1 MSQISQA
8 APAGAAV
15 EGASANAPRRRILLV
30 EGDGFTRLVL
40 LLRLRL
46 VGFDVDFTS
55 NGTLGLGKLRN
66 CHPDILLV
74 ELKLCGL
81 SGLEL
86 IKAARAERGF
96 GDRPIYVFT
105 HADRIN
111 RGTRKEINALSV
123 QLLDKASVTRE
134 DLVQVFTGAFLR
146 HEPAAPARGEINPE
160 PEDPSEESK
169 EIVPAA
175 IEALVQGVS
184 EQWQVV
190 RETPEERVAN
200 GAELLS
206 RVSSVASCAEAAGLA
221 DLARQAKALLNLLQI
236 LSDNQTSSDSTLE
249 AVGGAVDVMIQLPFA
264 GSGQRRR
271 PTLYKAVL
279 IDESAPSIRAMEA
292 ALLKA
297 SFEVACFEDP
307 GQARNFLNSNR
318 TSVVIANIALPE
330 AHGLTPA
337 ELRRLPFHTN
347 THILYGPEK
356 APGYTPNDELPLRGS
371 RLDKSKLRVSEL
383 TLRALNVVQGYKQV
397 ASKPAPAVVLATG
410 TPVQVQAANH
420 QASAPGAAEDG
431 FELFSIPR
439 TQQASTRSEPVSSE
453 AAEHAVNQ
461 PIRLKELFANTGIPT
476 QPIMRA
482 EEAGP
487 AGGDS
492 SMLEATRLPD
502 FAPDDFLTDEQRLEA
517 VPLTDGQSQSPLALE
532 QDTPP
537 PDAAATT
544 VAWTEAATDT
554 TEAAQASAEVL
565 QGSEFNEATVTE
577 ATIDSIAPNGELMN
591 NHLQAFAEQR
601 AQARCAELEEEVAAL
616 RQAFEGLNG
625 ANQATAEPA
634 NDERAR
640 ELEQKLDE
648 ASGELARERE
658 ERQRAEEDFRQKLEA
673 AAGATQQYN
682 VARQQAEAR
691 LAEIEH
697 QLNTLQE
704 AKEAEARKSA
714 ENASAGAAPSK
725 RKDAEP
731 CGMPASELED
741 QVRQGVAALAKATA
755 ELAKERGERQRS
767 QQLAADLNARLQT
780 MHQDFSRTLQTQ
792 GEHLARITTLE
803 QQHNQVCQALERSTA
818 ELEQQEAERLT
829 AEEELNKTKELNA
842 QLRNDLSFFDGA
854 NKQFDGARQDLH
866 TRLEASLNAVKEHE
880 ARLQQEKIERQRL
893 AQKLEQT
900 QAHLQDQVRKG
911 ETLEQELQS
920 TREALQDRDTRLQR
934 ELAERQRLDEAM
946 ATAPHGSTEDPDR
959 ALEFSKVQSAL
970 QLEQVERKRQE
981 SQLASLKQTAVE
993 SAHAARSLRNSLRRQ
1008 IREPVDNLVHST
1020 RTLLELEMGEEQKR
1034 IAEAVLQDVLLVQT
1048 RLREPALAQ
1057 GEAADSAATT
1067 NTTHS

>member
-1 MSQISQA
+1 MTQISQA
-8 APAGAAV
+8 APAPAAV
-15 EGASANAPRRRILLV
+15 EGAADNAPRKRILLV

-66 CHPDILLV
+66 CHPDILLI

-86 IKAARAERGF
+86 LRAARAERGF
-96 GDRPIYVFT
+96 ADRPIYVFT
-105 HADRIN
+105 HADRMN
-111 RGTRKEINALSV
+111 RATRKELNALSIQV
-123 QLLDKASVTRE
+123 LDKASVTRE
-134 DLVQVFTGAFLR
+134 DLVQVFMGAFLR
-146 HEPAAPARGEINPE
+146 HEAVAPARGEITPE
-160 PEDPSEESK
+160 PEEPSEESK

-190 RETPEERVAN
+190 LERPEDRVAN

-206 RVSSVASCAEAAGLA
+206 RVSSLGSCAEAAGLA
-221 DLARQAKALLNLLQI
+221 DLARQAKALENLLQ
-236 LSDNQTSSDSTLE
+236 LMSDNQAYSDSNLE
-249 AVGGAVDVMIQLPFA
+249 VVGGAVDVMIQLPFA
-264 GSGQRRR
+264 GSGRRRR
-271 PTLYKAVL
+271 PTLFKALLV
-279 IDESAPSIRAMEA
+279 DESAPSIRVMEA

-318 TSVVIANIALPE
+318 ASIVIANIALPE

-337 ELRRLPFHTN
+337 ELRRFPLHTS
-347 THILYGPEK
+347 THIIYGPERT
-356 APGYTPNDELPLRGS
+356 PGNTPHDELPLRGS
-371 RLDKSKLRVSEL
+371 RLDRSRLQVAEL
-383 TLRALNVVQGYKQV
+383 VLRALNVVQGYKPV

-410 TPVQVQAANH
+410 AAVKTANH
-420 QASAPGAAEDG
+420 LAAVQGVAEDG

-439 TQQASTRSEPVSSE
+439 TQEASTRSEATADEAS
-453 AAEHAVNQ
+453 AAEHSVNQ
-461 PIRLKELFANTGIPT
+461 PIRLKELFANKGIPA

-487 AGGDS
+487 RGDDN
-492 SMLEATRLPD
+492 SMLEATRLPE
-502 FAPDDFLTDEQRLEA
+502 FAPDEILTDEQRLEA
-517 VPLTDGQSQSPLALE
+517 VPLTDGELQTPLAPE

-537 PDAAATT
+537 DDSAAT
-544 VAWTEAATDT
+544 VAWTEEATDT
-554 TEAAQASAEVL
+554 TEPAQEPGTVF
-565 QGSEFNEATVTE
+565 QETQFNEVVVTE
-577 ATIDSIAPNGELMN
+577 GTMESIAPNGELMN
-591 NHLQAFAEQR
+591 NHLQAFADQR

-625 ANQATAEPA
+625 AEQATAQPA
-634 NDERAR
+634 NDEHAR

-658 ERQRAEEDFRQKLEA
+658 ERQRAEERLKQKLEA
-673 AAGATQQYN
+673 AAAATQEYD
-682 VARQQAEAR
+682 VARQLAEGR
-691 LAEIEH
+691 LAEMEH
-697 QLNTLQE
+697 QLNTLQQ

-714 ENASAGAAPSK
+714 ENGSTGAAPSK
-725 RKDAEP
+725 RRDAEP

-780 MHQDFSRTLQTQ
+780 MHQDFSRTLQAQ
-792 GEHLARITTLE
+792 GEHLSRITTLE
-803 QQHNQVCQALERSTA
+803 QQHDQACQALERSTA

-829 AEEELNKTKELNA
+829 AEEELHKTKELNA

-854 NKQFDGARQDLH
+854 NKKFDGARQDLH

-893 AQKLEQT
+893 AQTLEQT
-900 QAHLQDQVRKG
+900 QAQLQDQVRKS

-934 ELAERQRLDEAM
+934 ELTERQRLNEAI
-946 ATAPHGSTEDPDR
+946 ATTPHGSAEDPDR

-981 SQLASLKQTAVE
+981 SQLVNLKQTAVDA
-993 SAHAARSLRNSLRRQ
+993 AHSARSLRNSLRRQ

-1048 RLREPALAQ
+1048 RLREPGLAQ
-1057 GEAADSAATT
+1057 GEAADSAATS
-1067 NTTHS
+1067 NSTHA